1 VETRC
6 LLSQGS
12 GDADGRGTNVGS
24 LFRGSEMSDREKA
37 RPALII
43 FRSLEYI
50 TSFAVAWLA
59 RSSFFEASGRLP
71 MFSNFVRAT

>member
-1 VETRC
+1 
-6 LLSQGS
+6 
-12 GDADGRGTNVGS
+12 
-24 LFRGSEMSDREKA
+24 MSDREKA

-43 FRSLEYI
+43 FISLEYI